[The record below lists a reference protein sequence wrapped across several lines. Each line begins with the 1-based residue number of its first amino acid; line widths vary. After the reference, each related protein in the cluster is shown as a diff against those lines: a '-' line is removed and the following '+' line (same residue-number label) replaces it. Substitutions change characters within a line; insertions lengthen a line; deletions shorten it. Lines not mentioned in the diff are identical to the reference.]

1 VDPTSGPTSP
11 SVRSPVYEESAEE
24 LKRRKEIEERL
35 EKQKRKREEKDA
47 KARKKKKLQ
56 FV

>member
-1 VDPTSGPTSP
+1 MDPTSGPTSP